1 MAIVQPVSFGDL
13 LRRYRMA
20 RGLTQERLAELAGIS
35 ANAIAALENGARKTP
50 RRATLAALAE
60 GLALSVKERSQFEA
74 AAHPSLQV
82 IYSAAETGARGAI
95 TTPFVGR
102 AGELAMIERF
112 LSSDKPPT
120 QVCSVAGEPGLG
132 KSRLL
137 IEAISLARANGWAI
151 LDGGCYRQ
159 DGEAPF
165 SPWPRVLL
173 RFLSRR
179 PQAQQR
185 LDLQGCA
192 WLARLLPELA
202 ESGLAPLPTWNL
214 AGDQERRLIYT
225 AIGRLL
231 DNVAGPAGTL
241 LALDDLQWA
250 GADAL
255 ELLASLARE
264 PGGRPLRIML
274 AYRDTEVAP
283 GGALGMLLADLV
295 HEGLAEHI
303 RLKPLEAAEAREL
316 LARLLWEEDGAVHSR
331 MDALTEDVLLRADGV
346 PFFLVSCAADLRLRS
361 PVETKAGWEPPPDVA
376 GSVRQR
382 LVILSPDAQEL
393 LKSAAIAGRV
403 TSGALLFA
411 IGAAASMNEARTL
424 AALEEMSRSGL
435 LVEQDGERY
444 AFAHDLM
451 HEVIVSDLSATR
463 RRTLQRRVADAL
475 EQLTGAMQA
484 RRASEL
490 AWRLEAA
497 GEHARA
503 LPYMLLAADE
513 AAQANAPAEAERLYR
528 RTVECAHALADEV
541 TEARARSQIGVLLHT
556 IGRFAEATEELSSA
570 IELYQRLGLRD
581 EVAIATQRLSRT
593 YNNAGMVDAGA
604 ETLHR
609 TILFLTPGDEE
620 PLAQG
625 GEGLASSRTERA
637 LASLSPAAA
646 ARLGLSVSKHLLD
659 LGRPLRGFEM
669 IEQAERYAR
678 LAGDSYTASHAHSF
692 RADMLAGLGR
702 FTEALET
709 WREAVEM
716 TRRAGNLDILVST
729 LIMLA
734 QAQIW
739 RGELPEAKRCAQEAL
754 EITTTQFGDVTYLID
769 SQFFLGEIAFFHG
782 EWRAARQYFDAAIA
796 SAARDVGQ
804 LAGEQ
809 RLVSLARLDIAEG
822 HVEVGMRALHG
833 EAEREGNKGLSK
845 VARIFGYEQLPKMLT
860 LAEYELF
867 TGDPDT
873 AARRLQTIGDAP
885 DARFSSLPGLLAQA
899 LIRQGRLDEAKALLD
914 RSLPLLRTEG
924 LRLSL
929 IDALS
934 AQAMLV
940 AGHHQWSSAQSTLDD
955 ALRIARAIPAPYA
968 EVKLLTLAGEI
979 ALSRQRPD
987 EARQAYAHALQ
998 ICDLLGE
1005 RLYRPHIQRTLDALE
1020 AKA

>member
-20 RGLTQERLAELAGIS
+20 RGLTQEKLAELAGIS

-50 RRATLAALAE
+50 RRATLDALAE
-60 GLALSVKERSQFEA
+60 GLALSAKERSLFEA
-74 AAHPSLQV
+74 AAHPSPQV
-82 IYSAAETGARGAI
+82 IYPAAETGARGAL

-102 AGELAMIERF
+102 AGELAVIERF
-112 LSSDKPPT
+112 LLSDTPST
-120 QVCSVAGEPGLG
+120 HVCSVAGEPGLG

-137 IEAISLARANGWAI
+137 VEATSLARSNEWTV

-202 ESGLAPLPTWNL
+202 ESGLAPLPTWSL
-214 AGDQERRLIYT
+214 ASEQERRLIYT
-225 AIGRLL
+225 AVGRFL

-255 ELLASLARE
+255 ALLASLARE
-264 PGGRPLRIML
+264 PGARPLRIML

-283 GGALGMLLADLV
+283 GGALEMLLADLV

-316 LARLLWEEDGAVHSR
+316 LARLLWEEDGAAHSR
-331 MDALTEDVLLRADGV
+331 MDALSEDVLLRADGV
-346 PFFLVSCAADLRLRS
+346 PFFFFFFAAGLRLRS

-382 LVILSPDAQEL
+382 LVTLSPDAQEL

-424 AALEEMSRSGL
+424 AALEVMGHSGL
-435 LVEQDGERY
+435 LVETDGERY
-444 AFAHDLM
+444 VFAHDLI

-475 EQLTGAMQA
+475 EQHAGATQA
-484 RRASEL
+484 RMASEL

-528 RTVECAHALADEV
+528 RAVECAQALADEV
-541 TEARARSQIGVLLHT
+541 TEARARSQIGALLHT
-556 IGRFAEATEELSSA
+556 VGRFAEATEELNSA
-570 IELYQRLGLRD
+570 IGLYQRLGLRD
-581 EVAIATQRLSRT
+581 EVATATQRLSRT

-609 TILFLTPGDEE
+609 TILFLTPEDEE

-646 ARLGLSVSKHLLD
+646 ARLGLAVSKHLLD
-659 LGRPLRGFEM
+659 LGRPLRGFEI

-678 LAGDSYTASHAHSF
+678 LAGDNYTASHAHSF
-692 RADMLAGLGR
+692 RAGMLAGLGR

-709 WREAVEM
+709 WSEAVEM

-739 RGELPEAKRCAQEAL
+739 RGELREAKRCAQEAL
-754 EITTTQFGDVTYLID
+754 EITTTQFGDATYLID
-769 SQFFLGEIAFFHG
+769 SQFFLGEIAFIHG
-782 EWRAARQYFDAAIA
+782 EWPTARQYFDAAIA
-796 SAARDVGQ
+796 SAAGDDRQ
-804 LAGEQ
+804 FAGEE
-809 RLVSLARLDIAEG
+809 RLVSLAHLNIAEG
-822 HVEVGMRALHG
+822 RVEAGMRALHG
-833 EAEREGNKGLSK
+833 EAVSEGNKALSK
-845 VARIFGYEQLPKMLT
+845 VARLFDYEELPKTLA

-867 TGDPDT
+867 AGDPD
-873 AARRLQTIGDAP
+873 AAAQRLQTIADAP

-899 LIRQGRLDEAKALLD
+899 YIRRRRLDEAKALLD
-914 RSLPLLRTEG
+914 QSLPLLRTEE

-934 AQAMLV
+934 AQAMLA
-940 AGHHQWSSAQSTLDD
+940 AGHHQWPSTQSALDE

-968 EVKLLTLAGEI
+968 EVKLLALAAEI
-979 ALSRQRPD
+979 ALARKRSD
-987 EARQAYAHALQ
+987 EARQLNESALA
-998 ICDLLGE
+998 ICDRLGE
-1005 RLYRPHIQRTLDALE
+1005 RLYRERIQRTLDTLE
-1020 AKA
+1020 ETA